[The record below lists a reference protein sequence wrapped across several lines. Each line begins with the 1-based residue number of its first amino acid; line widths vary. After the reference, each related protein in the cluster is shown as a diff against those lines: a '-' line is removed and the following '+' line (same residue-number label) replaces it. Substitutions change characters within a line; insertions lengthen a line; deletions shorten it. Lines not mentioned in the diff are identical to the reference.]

1 MSTRQNTDYGY
12 DIQKVYL
19 EMMMTDAESFVRCQA
34 VFDPGAFDRRLEAPA
49 KFLND
54 YVTEH
59 NALPNFDMI
68 NAATQS
74 NLQHPG
80 ELQESHYDWLLSEFE
95 TFSRHKALEAAILKS
110 ADLLEKGE
118 YGPVEDLVKQAVQIG
133 LQKDLGTDY
142 FADPRGRLE
151 SIKSSN
157 GQVSTGWTAIDKKL
171 FGGFNRGELNI
182 FAGGSGAGK
191 SLFLANLGV
200 NWALAGLNVLY
211 VTLELSESLVSMR
224 VDSMISDIPSRDVF
238 KQIDDVEMKVK
249 MIGKKS
255 GAFQVK
261 YMPTGKTAND
271 VRAYLKEYEIKT
283 GRKIDVLL
291 IDYLDLMHPIGQK
304 ISAENLFVKD
314 KYVSEELRNLAME
327 LNTIFVTA
335 SQLNRA
341 AVEEIEFDHSMIS
354 GGISKINTAD
364 NLIGIFTSRAM
375 RERGRYQIQLM
386 KTRSSSGVGMKVDLA
401 FNVDTLRIEDLG
413 EDDQENSGGTNYG
426 SASTSASSIVSSL
439 KRNNANAGS
448 TGTVSTDPVDGEPAK
463 KITAQTDSTK
473 LRAFLNNLG
482 DE

>member
-1 MSTRQNTDYGY
+1 MTRQNTDYGY

-19 EMMMTDAESFVRCQA
+19 EMFMTDAESFVRCQG
-34 VFDPGAFDRRLEAPA
+34 VFDPNTFDRRLQTSAE
-49 KFLND
+49 FLKT
-54 YVTEH
+54 YVEEH
-59 NALPNFDMI
+59 NALPTFDMI
-68 NAATQS
+68 NAATQGDLK
-74 NLQHPG
+74 NPG
-80 ELQESHYDWLLSEFE
+80 QLQENHYDWLLQEFE
-95 TFSRHKALEAAILKS
+95 TFSRHKALESAILQS

-118 YGPVEDLVKQAVQIG
+118 YGPVEELVKKAVQIG

-142 FADPRGRLE
+142 FINPRGRLE
-151 SIKSSN
+151 SIKDKN
-157 GQVSTGWTAIDKKL
+157 GQVSTGWPALDKKL

-182 FAGGSGAGK
+182 FAGGSGSGK
-191 SLFLANLGV
+191 SLFLANMGV
-200 NWALAGLNVLY
+200 NWALAGMNVMYL
-211 VTLELSESLVSMR
+211 TFELSEALVSMR
-224 VDSMISDIPSRDVF
+224 VDSMVTGIPSRDVF
-238 KQIDDVEMKVK
+238 KNIDDVEMKVK

-261 YMPTGKTAND
+261 YMPTGKNAND
-271 VRAYLKEYEIKT
+271 IRAYMKEYEIKT
-283 GRKIDVLL
+283 GKKVDVLL

-386 KTRSSSGVGMKVDLA
+386 KTRSSSGVNSKIDLEFDVDS
-401 FNVDTLRIEDLG
+401 LRISDLG
-413 EDDQENSGGTNYG
+413 EDDQDEY
-426 SASTSASSIVSSL
+426 ASPTSAGSSIVSQL
-439 KRNNANAGS
+439 KRSNTNTTATDFTDTTADPSDGD
-448 TGTVSTDPVDGEPAK
+448 TVGKVRAE
-463 KITAQTDSTK
+463 TDSTQ
-473 LRAFLNNLG
+473 LRAFINNLK
-482 DE
+482 